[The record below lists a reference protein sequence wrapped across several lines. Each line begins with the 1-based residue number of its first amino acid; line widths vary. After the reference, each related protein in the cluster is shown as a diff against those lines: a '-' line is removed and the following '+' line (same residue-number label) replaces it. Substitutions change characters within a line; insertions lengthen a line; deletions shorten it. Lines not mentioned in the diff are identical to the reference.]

1 MCIRHDHN
9 LPGVKRQGRRS
20 RSTVTRSVRPQS
32 GADIFPVVC
41 TFTSCS
47 AGQNSGHSS
56 LELPLVLTV
65 IATCVA
71 IVINSEQSASPIS
84 LHQTCLA
91 PDKCRRSISCRSKV
105 RGRPHSFPTPAP
117 LTVYGEIRD
126 KYVRSSDILGTRAD
140 SDALISSRLDKN
152 TQEIIQIASFSLF
165 ACLFFRRKRRLWKS
179 LSNH

>member
-1 MCIRHDHN
+1 MCIRHDHS

-71 IVINSEQSASPIS
+71 MQ
-84 LHQTCLA
+84 
-91 PDKCRRSISCRSKV
+91 R
-105 RGRPHSFPTPAP
+105 
-117 LTVYGEIRD
+117 
-126 KYVRSSDILGTRAD
+126 
-140 SDALISSRLDKN
+140 ALIVNSRPVRFHCIRRALHRTNVVGQLAVAQRSEVDLIHFQRQRHRLSMGKYATN
-152 TQEIIQIASFSLF
+152 TCDRATFWAREPTVT
-165 ACLFFRRKRRLWKS
+165 R
-179 LSNH
+179 